1 MVQEYSVLIGGQAG
15 DGIRLAGN
23 SVARLFNRLGYW
35 VFAYN
40 DYQSLIRG
48 GHNFTVVRAS
58 GKRVQA
64 HRNKVDI
71 IVAFNQDTVEKHGW
85 RLKEGSLVI
94 FDSDSVKAE
103 GLGLPLTG
111 IAKKRNLPLIV
122 RNTAA
127 LGALASTLG
136 LEFHLVEE
144 VVRSSVRRNV
154 EENIA
159 VAKEGYDMS
168 GGYKGFLQVQ
178 AVDNP
183 PRPILSGNEA
193 IGLGAVKAGLK
204 LYVAY
209 PMTPSTPLLHYLA
222 GNADELGIAV
232 VQPENEIAVIGIA
245 EGAAYAGVR
254 TMVGT
259 SGGGF
264 CLMVEHLSLAGQAEI
279 PIVIMLGERPGPA
292 IGLPTYHA
300 QGELFF
306 PIFAGHGEF
315 PRIVVSPGDAEEAF
329 HLSAEAQNLAWRFQV
344 PVILVA
350 DYSLLESSFSSV
362 LDEGRVLIEKPKTWR
377 GGGEYKRY
385 LLTGDGVSPL
395 AFPGTAGV
403 TVKVNSYEHD
413 EYGVTTEDPVLTVRN
428 AEKRLAKSRAIEDEL
443 REKETVKTYGNMQA
457 ETVLVTWG
465 STKGAVVEVAEE
477 HGFGVLQPLYLN
489 PFPVWEMEK
498 HLPGRKN
505 IVCVEANSTGQLA
518 RWIMFHGFRVD
529 RTILKYDG
537 RALTVDELEEKIREV
552 GA

>member
-15 DGIRLAGN
+15 DGIRLAGG

-35 VFAYN
+35 VFVYN

-64 HRNKVDI
+64 HRNMVDI
-71 IVAFNQDTVEKHGW
+71 IVAFNQETVEKHRW

-111 IAKKRNLPLIV
+111 IAKKRNLPMIV

-144 VVRSSVRRNV
+144 VVRRSVRRNV
-154 EENIA
+154 EENVA
-159 VAKEGYDMS
+159 VAKEGYETS
-168 GGYKGFLQVQ
+168 KGYKGFLQVQ

-279 PIVIMLGERPGPA
+279 PIVVMLGERPGPA

-315 PRIVVSPGDAEEAF
+315 PRIVVSPGDADEAF
-329 HLSAEAQNLAWRFQV
+329 YLSAEAQNLAWRFQV

-350 DYSLLESSFSSV
+350 DYSLLESSFSSL
-362 LDEGRVLIEKPKTWR
+362 LDEGRVLIGKPKTWS

-443 REKETVKTYGNMQA
+443 RKKETVKTYGNMQA
-457 ETVLVTWG
+457 DTVLVTWG

-489 PFPVWEMEK
+489 PLPVWEMEK
-498 HLPGRKN
+498 YFPGKKN

-518 RWIMFHGFRVD
+518 RWVRFHGFRVD

-537 RALTVDELEEKIREV
+537 RALTVDELEEKIREAGV
-552 GA
+552 

>member
-15 DGIRLAGN
+15 DGIRLAGGL
-23 SVARLFNRLGYW
+23 VARLFNRLGYW

-48 GHNFTVVRAS
+48 GHNFTIIRAS

-64 HRNKVDI
+64 HRNMVDI
-71 IVAFNQDTVEKHGW
+71 MVAFNQETVEKHGW
-85 RLKEGSLVI
+85 RLKERSLVI
-94 FDSDSVKAE
+94 FDSSTFKAE
-103 GLGLPLTG
+103 GLGLPFSET
-111 IAKKRNLPLIV
+111 ARKRNLPLIV

-144 VVRSSVRRNV
+144 VVRSTVRRSV
-154 EENIA
+154 DENMA
-159 VAKEGYDMS
+159 VAKEGYDMAKD
-168 GGYKGFLQVQ
+168 YRGFIRVQ

-232 VQPENEIAVIGIA
+232 VQPENEIAVIGVA

-279 PIVIMLGERPGPA
+279 PVVIMIGERPGPA

-315 PRIVVSPGDAEEAF
+315 PRIVVSPGDPEEAF
-329 HLSAEAQNLAWRFQV
+329 YLSAEALNLAWRFQV

-362 LDEGRVLIEKPKTWR
+362 LDEDKVLVENPKLWS
-377 GGGEYKRY
+377 GGEEYKRY

-395 AFPGTAGV
+395 AFPGTIGV
-403 TVKVNSYEHD
+403 TVKANSYEHD

-428 AEKRLAKSRAIEDEL
+428 AEKRLAKSKAIEDEL
-443 REKETVKTYGNMQA
+443 RKRETVKTYGNLRA
-457 ETVLVTWG
+457 DTVLVAWG

-477 HGFGVLQPLYLN
+477 HGLGVVQPLYLN
-489 PFPVWEMEK
+489 PLPVWEIEK
-498 HLPGRKN
+498 HLKGKN

-518 RWIMFHGFRVD
+518 RWIRFHGFRVN
-529 RTILKYDG
+529 RTVLKYDG
-537 RALTVDELEEKIREV
+537 RALTVDELEEKIKEAGV
-552 GA
+552 